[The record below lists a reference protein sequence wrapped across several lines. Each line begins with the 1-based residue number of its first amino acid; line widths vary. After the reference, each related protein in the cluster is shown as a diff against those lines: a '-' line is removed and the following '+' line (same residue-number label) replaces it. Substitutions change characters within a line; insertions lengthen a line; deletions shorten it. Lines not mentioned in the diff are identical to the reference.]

1 MKTGTAT
8 TFTLRA
14 GVISLLAL
22 ATFAVL
28 ADDPAIRARCLKAC
42 DEEFQNCKNRQG
54 SNGSLEVCDKQ
65 YTRCAAKCGL

>member
-14 GVISLLAL
+14 GVISLLTL

-28 ADDPAIRARCLKAC
+28 AADPTIQARCLKAC
-42 DEEFQNCKNRQG
+42 EENSKSAKTVREAM
-54 SNGSLEVCDKQ
+54 EVS
-65 YTRCAAKCGL
+65 